1 MRISRLVLL
10 KKTMKNKSFTLIEM
24 LVVIVIIGTLA
35 GLIIVSTV
43 SSIENAN
50 IAKSQAFAKNARSE
64 MMFNILQNWS
74 FDEGSGATT
83 YDINDSSN
91 SGTLYN
97 MGTTAG
103 SGDSG
108 SAGWLSSE
116 YCVSGTCLNFKGD
129 ETTAPYVNISDTGTM
144 PLFTLTT
151 WAYHVVGGDSSSH
164 SILRNYWEIQGM
176 NVCFFSYAFN
186 NDYWRCSTD
195 SKVVYNKWTY
205 LVTVWDGTY
214 ITHYINGNLS
224 WKDPSASGGTSENLY
239 QIAGY
244 SGRKM
249 AGRLDE
255 MVIYDKNL
263 SVSEIKQNY
272 IAGLDSLLAQG
283 GISQEE
289 YAQNIETLAKK

>member
-1 MRISRLVLL
+1 
-10 KKTMKNKSFTLIEM
+10 MKNKSFTLIEM

-74 FDEGSGATT
+74 FDEGSGAKT

-129 ETTAPYVNISDTGTM
+129 ETVIPYVNTNDTGLM

-151 WAYHVVGGDSSSH
+151 WVYNISGGDSRH
-164 SILRNYWEIQGM
+164 SMLRDYWEIVRT
-176 NVCFFSYAFN
+176 NVCFYSASFAN
-186 NDYWRCSTD
+186 KYWRCSTD

-224 WKDPSASGGTSENLY
+224 WKDPLSSAGTSGNLY

-244 SGRKM
+244 SGRRM

-283 GISQEE
+283 GISEEE
-289 YAQNIETLAKK
+289 YAQNIEALAKK

>member
-43 SSIENAN
+43 SSIESAN
-50 IAKSQAFAKNARSE
+50 MAKSQAFAKNTRSE

-74 FDEGSGATT
+74 FDEGSGAKT

-129 ETTAPYVNISDTGTM
+129 EATAPNVDITDTGTM

-151 WAYHVVGGDSSSH
+151 WVYNISGGDSRH
-164 SILRNYWEIQGM
+164 SMVRNFWEIVEK
-176 NVCFFSYAFN
+176 NVCFWAYGFD
-186 NDYWRCSTD
+186 NDYWRCSID

-205 LVTVWDGTY
+205 IVTVWDGTY
-214 ITHYINGNLS
+214 ITHYINGELN
-224 WKDPSASGGTSENLY
+224 WKDTVAASGTNDNLY
-239 QIAGY
+239 MIAG
-244 SGRKM
+244 SSTRRM
-249 AGRLDE
+249 RGRLDE

-283 GISQEE
+283 GISEEE
-289 YAQNIETLAKK
+289 YAQNIEALAKK